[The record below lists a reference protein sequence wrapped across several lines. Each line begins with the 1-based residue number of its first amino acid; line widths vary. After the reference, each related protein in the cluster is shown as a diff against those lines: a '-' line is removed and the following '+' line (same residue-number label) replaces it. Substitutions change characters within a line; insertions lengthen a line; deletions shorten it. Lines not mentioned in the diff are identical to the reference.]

1 LKILKFNGK
10 VKSVLSITK
19 QTIIAYKDERA
30 YFHGAA
36 IAYYALFSIFPLL
49 YLFLSIFS
57 RFINDHKVESI
68 IKYIL
73 TDKIGL
79 SNISEIMNIIG
90 KYNLSNHNLLYEIFS
105 FLILIFISSSFL
117 MSLRRSINEYFGMNI
132 KLKRKSDS
140 FSQKSLS
147 RIFTIVFIGAAGA
160 LIIFLYLFQS
170 ICFSWLS
177 NYLSSTDILQAYTS
191 YFLDG
196 FLSLLTNYLIF
207 LFVFKFM
214 HDAFVSW
221 KVASMGALVTSF
233 LLFIG
238 QLIIK
243 FYLTN
248 YFFLGSA
255 GIAGS
260 LFIFL
265 TWVHFS
271 CQIIF
276 IGAKFCS
283 IYAIRINNPIK
294 FRS

>member
-1 LKILKFNGK
+1 MKIFNFK
-10 VKSVLSITK
+10 NKAKSVLSITK
-19 QTIIAYKDERA
+19 QTLIAYKDERA

-36 IAYYALFSIFPLL
+36 IAYYALFSLFPLL

-57 RFINDHKVESI
+57 RFIDHYKVEAI

-79 SNISEIMNIIG
+79 SNISEIMNLIS
-90 KYNLSNHNLLYEIFS
+90 KYNFSNHNLWYEILS
-105 FLILIFISSSFL
+105 FIILIFISSSFL

-132 KLKRKSDS
+132 KLKRKSDT

-147 RIFTIVFIGAAGA
+147 RIFTIVFIGAVGA

-177 NYLSSTDILQAYTS
+177 NYLSSTDIIQTYTS
-191 YFLDG
+191 YILDWS
-196 FLSLLTNYLIF
+196 LSLLTNYLIF

-233 LLFIG
+233 LLFVG
-238 QLIIK
+238 QLLIK

-260 LFIFL
+260 LFVFL

-283 IYAIRINNPIK
+283 IYADRVNIPIQFK
-294 FRS
+294 S